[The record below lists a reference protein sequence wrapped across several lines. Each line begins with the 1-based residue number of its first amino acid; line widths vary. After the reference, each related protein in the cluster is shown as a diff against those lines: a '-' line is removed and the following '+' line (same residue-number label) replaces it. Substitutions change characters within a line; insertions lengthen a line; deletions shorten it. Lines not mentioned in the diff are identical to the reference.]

1 MRRWGILLVA
11 LLVLSLVPS
20 TVFQE
25 VSAATTTIQI
35 EPTDDAYVKDSAP
48 DSNYG
53 SYYSLYVGTYNGA
66 KERAYLKFD
75 LSNLP
80 ENAVIVSATLHA
92 YTYKGASSTPVNISV
107 YAVSDDSWTEGS
119 ITWNTKP
126 QEGALLDKDL
136 IDTAGNHWSVWDVT
150 DFVTQEFNGDKIV
163 SFVLI
168 SDAEGSIPESI
179 GYTSKDDTKYPDH
192 HPYLKI
198 VYTLPKNVQIS
209 SVEVPQLVWKGEETE
224 ILVTVNNSDTTDYS
238 GFNLTVSVDNNII
251 YENKSFSIKAGEKKL
266 LSIPWTPEEL
276 GTHEIAVTLKDEDGA
291 LLSFKTVQTEVGAK
305 VPIQEIQSNTTDGDA
320 SAYSEI
326 IVRTEG
332 VVTTIGKQEFII
344 QNGTGPWSGLFIY
357 VGNNLDDLLG
367 RGLQVGSVVRV
378 TGRVYEYYGLTEI
391 GLPEEVEILGTA
403 EVPEPVVLH
412 TGDVAQE
419 QWESVLVQVENAT
432 VKAVENDYWV
442 VDDGSGEVKVS
453 TYLYNPTSITPGQV
467 YKYIRGVLLYSWGDY
482 KITPRNADDVVLKIP
497 EIVSLEVP
505 HRYVGEGLIN
515 VTVRNNYEVS
525 TNVTLKVTANGD
537 VVYLKNLTLEGNEV
551 RPVLVT
557 WNPAEPGTYTVNATL
572 MDRSGNIFDVEW
584 VDVEVSYGVGLKSY
598 EIPKVV
604 LVDEPVEFNFTLF
617 NNYSTAKTVNFTVL
631 INGEPFYS
639 NVSLVLESGEEL
651 NLNILWKAP
660 RYGNYTV
667 NATLKYEGVTVGEVN
682 QKVYAQY
689 GISPTGEKPIE
700 AIEDAYSYYYS
711 GTDFSWKDYYKYYAD
726 EGTRYELAVGNSSEY
741 ARERTYL
748 KFNLSSI
755 SGIANITFA
764 KLCVYTFYVKSPME
778 VGVYAVEGSWS
789 EKQKPSEPPELGDL
803 IDTTVMEN
811 GGEWYC
817 WNVTDYVKGVS
828 GNGTV
833 SVALKMI
840 NEDQDN
846 VAWMASRE
854 NPSNRPYLN
863 VTYSIP
869 MEIKNFE
876 NVTVA
881 VIGDANVSSE
891 NGTIVVELDGESYT
905 FSPSSTNVFVN
916 ATGFNP
922 KEPSLLAYWKSTITG
937 YSSEPAGES
946 TRRMNARKVVK
957 TTTTKVTVD
966 LAMAEDGTAVLV
978 IPLLGDEV
986 VSVEVVKDG
995 ENVAL
1000 HENAADDEIGYY
1012 YLTDSHLVVVLKKDP
1027 TQVVATFETKKIIEN
1042 PTAISTLY
1050 GVSLY
1055 YSRYLHKNDPY
1066 LEGLYANFTNLTA
1079 ELRKYNVTL
1088 FNVPVEEINEMMA
1101 QYKESL
1107 SNVPEDIY
1115 DFYKYKTRVY
1125 SIFINARRAFLMYN
1139 ELVKKLEL
1147 WNPVL
1152 EETLAKVKNSGGE
1165 VPIVVP
1171 TPPGEVSVLIDAS
1184 HGQYYVNNVGITSLV
1199 TRIQEELGWSVTI
1212 NNESPITYDLL
1223 SKYTVVIIL
1232 DPREDYTPQEVAA
1245 IKQYV
1250 ENGGGLFIAGEW
1262 FKYSNVDNFN
1272 SIVGDYGIRFNADEL
1287 MDDEKNSGKP
1297 YYPFVGI
1304 YNKAHPAMKFVPDD
1318 WTIYY
1323 NGGTLTISGN
1333 AVWLIKGYDT
1343 SYSVDADGNVVMAKG
1358 TNPILAAAVEAG
1370 RGRIIAYG
1378 SSKALSDDYHQKYI
1392 KSNWPF
1398 IKGALLW
1405 LAHQE

>member
-20 TVFQE
+20 TVFRV

-35 EPTDDAYVKDSAP
+35 EPMDDAYVYQKYS

-53 SYYSLYVGTYNGA
+53 LKTYIWVGEYGGW
-66 KERAYLKFD
+66 EYGYLKFD
-75 LSNLP
+75 LSNMP
-80 ENAVIVSATLHA
+80 SNAEIVSARLCL
-92 YTYKGASSTPVNISV
+92 YSYKQYGSPKIEAHPII
-107 YAVSDDSWTEGS
+107 DDSWDETV
-119 ITWNTKP
+119 ITWNNRP
-126 QEGALLDKDL
+126 SYESDVLDT
-136 IDTAGNHWSVWDVT
+136 ISIAGSGTYCWDVT
-150 DFVTQEFNGDKIV
+150 SFVVSEFSGDKLV
-163 SFVLI
+163 SIALI
-168 SDAEGSIPESI
+168 PTNNDDAAFN
-179 GYTSKDDTKYPDH
+179 SKEYDTNDIAKLPH
-192 HPYLKI
+192 LEI

-251 YENKSFSIKAGEKKL
+251 YENKSFSITAGEKKL

-291 LLSFKTVQTEVGAK
+291 LLSFKTVRTEVGAK

-320 SAYSEI
+320 STYSEI

-419 QWESVLVQVENAT
+419 QWESVLVQVENVT

-442 VDDGSGEVKVS
+442 IDDGSGEVKVS

-515 VTVRNNYEVS
+515 VTVRNNYKVS
-525 TNVTLKVTANGD
+525 TNVTLKVTANSD

-604 LVDEPVEFNFTLF
+604 LVDEPVELNFTLF
-617 NNYSTAKTVNFTVL
+617 NNYSTAKIVNFTVL
-631 INGEPFYS
+631 VNGEPLYS
-639 NVSLVLESGEEL
+639 NGSLVLESGEEL
-651 NLNILWKAP
+651 TLNIPWKAP

-667 NATLKYEGVTVGEVN
+667 NATLKYGGVTVGEVN

-689 GISPTGEKPIE
+689 GISPTEEKPIE
-700 AIEDAYSYYYS
+700 AMEDAYSYYYN
-711 GTDFSWKDYYKYYAD
+711 GTDFSWKDYYKYSAK
-726 EGTRYELAVGNSSEY
+726 EGTRYELAVGNSSKY
-741 ARERTYL
+741 SKERAYL
-748 KFNLSSI
+748 KFNLTLIPS
-755 SGIANITFA
+755 IANITSA
-764 KLCVYTFYVKSPME
+764 KLCVYAFYVKSPME
-778 VGVYAVEGSWS
+778 VGAYAVTGSWS
-789 EKQKPSEPPELGDL
+789 EKSEKQESSEPPELGDL
-803 IDTTVMEN
+803 IDIIVMEN

-817 WNVTDYVKGVS
+817 WNVTDYVKGLAR
-828 GNGTV
+828 NGTV

-840 NEDQDN
+840 NEDQEN
-846 VAWMASRE
+846 IAWIASRE
-854 NPSNRPYLN
+854 NPTNKPYLN

-869 MEIKNFE
+869 MEIKNFK

-881 VIGDANVSSE
+881 VIGNANVSSE
-891 NGTIVVELDGESYT
+891 NGIIVVELNGESYT

-922 KEPSLLAYWKSTITG
+922 KEPSLLAYWKATVTG
-937 YSSEPAGES
+937 YSSELAGES
-946 TRRMNARKVVK
+946 TYRINAKQIVK
-957 TTTTKVTVD
+957 KTTTKVTID

-978 IPLLGDEV
+978 IPLLGDRV
-986 VSVEVVKDG
+986 VSVEVVKKR
-995 ENVAL
+995 ENVTL
-1000 HENAADDEIGYY
+1000 HENAIDDEIGYY
-1012 YLTDSHLVVVLKKDP
+1012 YLTDRHLVVVLKKDP
-1027 TQVVATFETKKIIEN
+1027 TRVVATFETRKIIEN

-1088 FNVPVEEINEMMA
+1088 FNVPVEEINKMMT
-1101 QYKESL
+1101 QYRESL

-1115 DFYKYKTRVY
+1115 DFYKYKIRVY
-1125 SIFINARRAFLMYN
+1125 SIFINARQAFLLYK

-1171 TPPGEVSVLIDAS
+1171 TPPGEISVLIDAS

-1245 IKQYV
+1245 IRKYV

-1272 SIVGDYGIRFNADEL
+1272 SIVGNYGIRFNADEL
-1287 MDDEKNSGKP
+1287 MDDENNNGKP
-1297 YYPFVGI
+1297 YYPFIGI
-1304 YNKAHPAMKFVPDD
+1304 YNKAHPAMKFVPND

-1343 SYSVDADGNVVMAKG
+1343 SYSIDADGNVVMAKG

-1378 SSKALSDDYHQKYI
+1378 SSKALSDAYHFKYI
-1392 KSNWPF
+1392 ASNWPF

-1405 LAHQE
+1405 LARQE